1 MRLIIQ
7 KIVVLL
13 CLVLATAIALYC
25 VQTMNPRSAKPTS
38 TLASSTKHSPSFSL
52 DAEIVVD
59 EALSIGKIFILEY
72 RGQPNYRI
80 LSFDNNTLALEEV
93 VKIPKGTL
101 VFSMIYH
108 QKDNSLLLAYS
119 ENLDLDANGIYKVD
133 LNQKTA
139 TITKLIPEAPNVF
152 YQDLAISQQNNTLLW
167 ATMVVKAAEQKNY
180 SVIQLNREGQIVEQ
194 INDAINPVSVDETIF
209 YLPLEEDY
217 SRRKIVKN
225 NIDRNTKETFD
236 VLAGQYDL
244 DDFLIQGDEIVIA
257 TLNRT
262 PPSLSLLNFLIP
274 TAQAHGN
281 HSIPARWVSV
291 DIDSFN
297 YKSDLPLD
305 AKIIHDSFSIND
317 QTFIEANHEGLSLVK
332 NQQRSLLIKSRA
344 FRLLAYSNN
353 LL

>member
-1 MRLIIQ
+1 MRLLIQ
-7 KIVVLL
+7 KGIVLL
-13 CLVLATAIALYC
+13 CLVLVTALTLYFGQA
-25 VQTMNPRSAKPTS
+25 VNP
-38 TLASSTKHSPSFSL
+38 SSTQSASIAAPSTKQYPSFSL
-52 DAEIVVD
+52 DAQIVAD

-80 LSFDNNTLALEEV
+80 LSFDTKSLALEEV

-108 QKDNSLLLAYS
+108 QSDNSLLLAYS
-119 ENLDLDANGIYKVD
+119 ENVDLDANGIYKVD
-133 LNQKTA
+133 LNQETPSIA
-139 TITKLIPEAPNVF
+139 KLIPETPNVF
-152 YQDLAISQQNNTLLW
+152 YKDLAISQQNNTLLW
-167 ATMVVKAAEQKNY
+167 ATMVVKTAQQKNY

-194 INDAINPVSVDETIF
+194 INDAINPVSVDETVF

-225 NIDRNTKETFD
+225 DINRNAIETFD

-262 PPSLSLLNFLIP
+262 PPTLSWLDLLIP
-274 TAQAHGN
+274 KAQAHGN
-281 HSIPARWVSV
+281 HNIPARWVSV

-297 YKSDLPLD
+297 YKADLPLD

-317 QTFIEANHEGLSLVK
+317 QTFIEANHEGLSLVN

-344 FRLLAYSNN
+344 FRLLAYSSNT
-353 LL
+353 